1 MPRDGRGTIS
11 NNASALPS
19 FFIIGPPRT
28 GTTWLHNVLS
38 RCASLSHPTKETR
51 FFDQHFDL
59 GLAWYRSHFRRVPEG
74 RVMGEVAPTYFA
86 SPLARQRIRGIIPQA
101 KIVCVFRN
109 PVDRVV
115 SLYRLKRAYGLIRW
129 SFDEALKNDPEL
141 METSRYAFH
150 LRHWKQTFGD
160 AQVMVTVHE
169 DIGSDPQSYLDRL
182 ANFLAL
188 PRLKLTSIELRRVL
202 TSEDMTEP
210 RHYYWTRGALLMSEW
225 ARRRRLDRVVATA
238 KRMGGLKL
246 FIGGGRRF
254 SQLSPPERERLR
266 KLFRPEVDQLEA
278 MLNRSLAAWK

>member
-1 MPRDGRGTIS
+1 MPRNGCGAIN

-38 RCASLSHPTKETR
+38 RSASLSHPTKETR

-59 GLAWYRSHFRRVPEG
+59 GLAWYRSHFRPVGDG
-74 RVMGEVAPTYFA
+74 RLLGEVAPTYFA
-86 SPLARQRIRGIIPQA
+86 SALARERIARITPQA
-101 KIVCVFRN
+101 KIVCIFRN

-129 SFDEALKNDPEL
+129 SFEEALKNDPEL
-141 METSRYAFH
+141 IETSRYAFH
-150 LRHWKQTFGD
+150 LESWKQTFGN

-169 DIGSDPQSYLDRL
+169 DIKSDPQSYLDRL
-182 ANFLAL
+182 ASFLGL
-188 PRLKLTSIELRRVL
+188 PRLKLKSIELGPVL

-210 RHYYWTRGALLMSEW
+210 RLYYWTRGALLMSEW
-225 ARRRRLDRVVATA
+225 ARRRRLDYGLATA

-246 FIGGGRRF
+246 FLGGGRTF
-254 SQLSPPERERLR
+254 AELSPREREKLR
-266 KLFRPEVDQLEA
+266 ERFRPEVDRLEA
-278 MLNRSLAAWK
+278 MLNRSFAAWK

>member
-1 MPRDGRGTIS
+1 MPGNGCGTIGDNVS
-11 NNASALPS
+11 PLPS

-38 RCASLSHPTKETR
+38 PCASLSHPTKETR

-59 GLAWYRSHFRRVPEG
+59 GLAWYRSHFRKAAEG
-74 RVMGEVAPTYFA
+74 RVTGEVAPTYFA
-86 SPLARQRIRGIIPQA
+86 SPLARERIARIIPQA

-129 SFDEALKNDPEL
+129 SFEEALKNDPEL
-141 METSRYAFH
+141 IETSRYAFH
-150 LRHWKQTFGD
+150 LEQWKQTFGN

-169 DIGSDPQSYLDRL
+169 DIESDPQSYLDRL
-182 ANFLAL
+182 ANFIGL
-188 PRLKLTSIELRRVL
+188 PRLQLRPIQLRHML

-225 ARRRRLDRVVATA
+225 ARRRRLDSVLATA
-238 KRMGGLKL
+238 KRVGGLKL
-246 FIGGGRRF
+246 FLGGGRRF
-254 SQLSPPERERLR
+254 SELSPVQKDKVAPAV
-266 KLFRPEVDQLEA
+266 PP
-278 MLNRSLAAWK
+278 